1 MQAWPSISAVNC
13 RFVKSS
19 NLRLVLN
26 WQFLQGHGRGTRTP
40 WTSVEHHGASPK
52 FCGRSTWKA
61 THAAGCVRGL
71 RSEMP
76 GQGAVA
82 DVTCCFGP
90 QRSTWSTMLW
100 HVLLMLGYLRS
111 CHLLNVLFVCFYQ
124 LISWLDIGDIDM
136 HYIVRTSEVS
146 RLFRDIRESE
156 RFLFFSGILEV
167 PQLAMVEDVY
177 CMDLVLSLWN
187 IGAGPEDMRQAF
199 WPGEGC

>member
-1 MQAWPSISAVNC
+1 
-13 RFVKSS
+13 
-19 NLRLVLN
+19 
-26 WQFLQGHGRGTRTP
+26 
-40 WTSVEHHGASPK
+40 
-52 FCGRSTWKA
+52 
-61 THAAGCVRGL
+61 
-71 RSEMP
+71 
-76 GQGAVA
+76 
-82 DVTCCFGP
+82 
-90 QRSTWSTMLW
+90 
-100 HVLLMLGYLRS
+100 
-111 CHLLNVLFVCFYQ
+111 
-124 LISWLDIGDIDM
+124 M